1 MTKTDELRAK
11 AKNYL
16 TKEYPIVLDV
26 MSKYPDKSAASIAE
40 IADVPDFG
48 GCYSAIKVLK
58 STIIT
63 AVPDFFEDS
72 ELLQSLA
79 DTLYPEGKFKWQLPS
94 DFYIDIARAGSS
106 YMCFKCS
113 SGVITEQTGAFPKGL
128 VITLG
133 STRTNFVIKQT
144 GHCKGCMGT
153 VHPNNC
159 CSGEYVRS
167 YCNLPVFKFILN
179 IINLLVIINYQVTHD
194 LVKMSNGN
202 TGKKRA
208 VAVPHELKENDTR
221 IRALMRV
228 RYIDGNPSESQGGHH
243 RTPCEHTVRSHL
255 RHYSNGK
262 VVEVKSYTRG
272 TGTRPVKYSVSRMKG
287 RT

>member
-1 MTKTDELRAK
+1 
-11 AKNYL
+11 
-16 TKEYPIVLDV
+16 
-26 MSKYPDKSAASIAE
+26 
-40 IADVPDFG
+40 
-48 GCYSAIKVLK
+48 
-58 STIIT
+58 
-63 AVPDFFEDS
+63 
-72 ELLQSLA
+72 
-79 DTLYPEGKFKWQLPS
+79 
-94 DFYIDIARAGSS
+94 
-106 YMCFKCS
+106 MCFKCS
-113 SGVITEQTGAFPKGL
+113 SGVITELTGAFPKGL

-167 YCNLPVFKFILN
+167 YCNLPVFKFISNICKLYNKALFKFILN

-194 LVKMSNGN
+194 LVKMSKGN

-208 VAVPHELKENDTR
+208 VAVPHELKENDTC

-228 RYIDGNPSESQGGHH
+228 RYINGKPSEAQGGHH